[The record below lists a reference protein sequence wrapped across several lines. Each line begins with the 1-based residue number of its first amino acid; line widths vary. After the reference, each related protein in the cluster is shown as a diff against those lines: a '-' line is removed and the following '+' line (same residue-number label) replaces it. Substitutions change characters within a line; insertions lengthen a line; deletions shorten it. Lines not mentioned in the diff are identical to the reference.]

1 MLEPYSVEVVWIV
14 VVGFLVAFILAFGVG
29 ANDVANSF
37 GTSVGAKVLTLRQAC
52 ILATIFEV
60 LGAVLIGSKVS
71 DTVRKGIFDV
81 KIYDNQ
87 ERELMLASLAA
98 LTGSAAWNILA
109 TFLRLP
115 ISGTHSIVGA
125 ILGFS
130 LVSKGVAGIRWKT
143 MGTIVA
149 SWFISPIMSGIVS
162 SLIFLSIR
170 HFILK
175 KKNPLEPGL
184 RSLPIF
190 YGTTILINIFS
201 VVHDGPEML
210 KFNVVPWWGALIIAV
225 GLGLIVGIIV
235 FTVVVPHQRKVILEG
250 MKEQSDI
257 SNDIENEAHDFQ
269 LENLKANN
277 CECITY
283 KQNEINNIHN
293 KEKDHIL
300 ENGDCKANGIE
311 KVIIPSNKD
320 YIPLSKQT
328 TISTPNDSDGYAS
341 TNSSNSLVQG
351 KTEITF
357 IKMSDDQQSMTLPL
371 ESKSEE
377 DKPEVSKLF
386 SLLQILTAVFGSFA
400 HGGNDVSNAVGPVVA
415 IWMIY
420 AEGEVHQ
427 KSSTP
432 ILILLYGGIGISIG
446 LWVWGRRVIK
456 TLGEDLTKITPSSG
470 FTIEIG
476 AATTVLLASKIGLP
490 VSSTHC
496 KVGSIVFVGWIRSKQ
511 GVDWRLFGNIILAWV
526 LTLPV
531 TCGLSAAVMAILY
544 AVAC

>member
-1 MLEPYSVEVVWIV
+1 MLEPYSIEVLWIV
-14 VVGFLVAFILAFGVG
+14 VVGFLIAFVLAFGVG

-37 GTSVGAKVLTLRQAC
+37 GTSVGSKVLTLRQAC
-52 ILATIFEV
+52 ILATIFEI
-60 LGAVLIGSKVS
+60 LGAILIGSKVS

-87 ERELMLASLAA
+87 EKQLMLASLAA

-143 MGTIVA
+143 LGTIVA

-162 SLIFLSIR
+162 SMIFLTIR

-175 KKNPLEPGL
+175 KEKPLEPGL

-190 YGTTILINIFS
+190 YGATILINIFS
-201 VVHDGPEML
+201 VVHDGPELL
-210 KFNVVPWWGALIIAV
+210 KFNVVPWWGALIIAIGLGFIV
-225 GLGLIVGIIV
+225 GLVVFIII
-235 FTVVVPHQRKVILEG
+235 VPHQRKAILEG
-250 MKEQSDI
+250 MKEQSEN
-257 SNDIENEAHDFQ
+257 SNDVENNTNDFQ
-269 LENLKANN
+269 LENLKTNN
-277 CECITY
+277 IECITY

-293 KEKDHIL
+293 KVCTI
-300 ENGDCKANGIE
+300 ENGNCKGNSIE
-311 KVIIPSNKD
+311 KAIISNNKD

-328 TISTPNDSDGYAS
+328 TLSTPNDSDGYIS
-341 TNSSNSLVQG
+341 NNSNNSLVNG

-357 IKMSDDQQSMTLPL
+357 IKISDDQQSLTSPL
-371 ESKSEE
+371 ESRSEE
-377 DKPEVSKLF
+377 EKPEVSKLF
-386 SLLQILTAVFGSFA
+386 SVLQILTAVFGSFA
-400 HGGNDVSNAVGPVVA
+400 HGGNDVSNAVGPLVA

-446 LWVWGRRVIK
+446 LWIWGRRVIK

-496 KVGSIVFVGWIRSKQ
+496 KVGSIVFVGWIRSRQ
-511 GVDWRLFGNIILAWV
+511 GVHWRLFGGIILAWV

-531 TCGLSAAVMAILY
+531 TCGLSAAVMAILSK
-544 AVAC
+544 VAY